1 MMILKRSKKRSHRL
15 NEYKIAKSQWRV
27 RLGSKNQS
35 RTGLTSPKP
44 TRSLN
49 CCCWKGWSSW
59 SRIIKSHRKKSSRI
73 WNTASGTTP
82 RRMIQMNAK
91 SSGSK
96 FSWPSSKG
104 SWSLKLL
111 RGRWRSTSIPSLQIW
126 WMWPETR
133 MFLKPRSWR
142 HHRPENLG
150 LLIPR
155 QW

>member
-1 MMILKRSKKRSHRL
+1 MILMRSKRQSHRL
-15 NEYKIAKSQWRV
+15 SGFKTTRSWCRV
-27 RLGSKNQS
+27 RSGKKNLS
-35 RTGLTSPKP
+35 HTGLTSPKL
-44 TRSLN
+44 TRSLT
-49 CCCWKGWSSW
+49 CYCRKGWSSW
-59 SRIIKSHRKKSSRI
+59 SRITKSHRKKSSNI
-73 WNTASGTTP
+73 WSIASGIMP